1 MKNNQ
6 EKIIKEYEE
15 ISKIKIDVE
24 NMLSERIEK
33 NEMFNLVTDQNK
45 QNKILG
51 NINIYIPEFMH
62 QLWNSPKSIA
72 TILLKANK
80 NDIKKYLAHFITHN
94 LYDNISSL
102 NHKDE
107 QLLYIITLLL
117 KEEIKSLKNINNS
130 FFADKRCGMVLEELN
145 QKKEVKSFFKIII
158 LEIIKKLENTY
169 STEDILLFPEKIK
182 KKIEEKSNIEK
193 EKEENINETFNLDEN
208 IKINE
213 SINNDELE
221 TKKVNYLFQS
231 FSEKELNKKLSEY
244 KNKEMKDF
252 LEKIIEEFKLSPL
265 KYLNEALKSQIYKE
279 EKDKSQEM
287 INYYKNSVK
296 QIIDIIDMLFD
307 NLLNNSDIL
316 PYSIKCVCKIISTLM
331 DKKFPDAIKVEK
343 NKVLVNFFFHTLFF
357 PILINPSLAILIN
370 EIIITDATIEK
381 LQFIFLTIL
390 NNITLGQLF
399 KENVFTPFNWYIVET
414 MPKVIE
420 FLDNICQ
427 VKLPTFIDKLIND
440 ELPEDYEYDFF
451 KENPDEDILYRNI
464 CYNIDE
470 LHSLITNAV
479 NLKDDISIDKRILT
493 KFQKNSNNQKIQ
505 KLRRS
510 VILEGIKLENII
522 NNDEKRMINCFLL
535 TDSINNEKIK
545 KILDIQKYNKKYFT
559 LKELKIIQT
568 EEEKIKNEII
578 KVKNFFYA
586 LLYHYPTLSKYTFKE
601 EKLFD
606 MINILNELK
615 NHSFNNTSIYMDS
628 NYIPFN
634 WYINSLI
641 QYLPKLPQNLIEN
654 DYEELLNQLENEIT
668 SSIKEL
674 NLEELSIFIEYLKDI
689 EKEKFYLENIKNI
702 INDID
707 LNKKVQTL
715 VQSELISLDSKGD
728 DKSLYQFF
736 SNLAKDKKIKEFS
749 HLFSKEKRHKIN
761 NTIVSFVNNFP
772 NISNFQLN
780 YDIDIFKFMEEKK
793 IPQII
798 NKYMILIKN
807 NLKEKNIENEKNLED
822 IYNKIYDYIMEK
834 LYYKLYPKEPD
845 IADNII
851 FQNCFK
857 HYWVELENLIK
868 EKKNYIFDN
877 YLPDT
882 INYFEQF
889 AREKS
894 PRKKLLCI
902 GEIFNCLYNLGKF
915 NEDNVEGADDEI
927 PLLNYAF
934 IKSKPT
940 RIYSNCRYTE
950 LFMGK
955 SKFGIEGS
963 QLAKIFGICEQMR
976 IISYKKL
983 FNISESDYNKNCDLA
998 TKKSKN

>member
-24 NMLSERIEK
+24 NMLSERIHK
-33 NEMFNLVTDQNK
+33 DEMFNLVTDLDR

-72 TILLKANK
+72 TILLKADK

-94 LYDNISSL
+94 LYENTSSSE
-102 NHKDE
+102 HKDE

-213 SINNDELE
+213 SINNDDLE

-231 FSEKELNKKLSEY
+231 FSEKELNKKLSGY

-934 IKSKPT
+934 IKSKPI

-955 SKFGIEGS
+955 SKSGIEGS

-976 IISYKKL
+976 IISYKNL
-983 FNISESDYNKNCDLA
+983 FNISESDYNRNCDLA
-998 TKKSKN
+998 TKKNKN

>member
-1 MKNNQ
+1 
-6 EKIIKEYEE
+6 
-15 ISKIKIDVE
+15 
-24 NMLSERIEK
+24 MLSERIQK
-33 NEMFNLVTDQNK
+33 YEMFNLITDQDK

-51 NINIYIPEFMH
+51 NINIYIPDFMR
-62 QLWNSPKSIA
+62 QLWDSPKSIA
-72 TILLKANK
+72 TILLKADK
-80 NDIKKYLAHFITHN
+80 NDIKKNLAHFITHN

-102 NHKDE
+102 KRKDD

-130 FFADKRCGMVLEELN
+130 FFSDKRCGMILEELN

-169 STEDILLFPEKIK
+169 SSEDILLFPEAIK
-182 KKIEEKSNIEK
+182 KKLEEK
-193 EKEENINETFNLDEN
+193 EKEKSNFEKEKDENVNETFNLNEN
-208 IKINE
+208 IKIKE
-213 SINNDELE
+213 DLKNDNLE
-221 TKKVNYLFQS
+221 AKKVNYLFQA
-231 FSEKELNKKLSEY
+231 FNEKELNKKISEC

-252 LEKIIEEFKLSPL
+252 LGKIIEELKLSPN

-279 EKDKSQEM
+279 EKDISQEM
-287 INYYKNSVK
+287 VICYQNSFK
-296 QIIDIIDMLFD
+296 QITDIIDMLFD

-316 PYSIKCVCKIISTLM
+316 PYSIKCICKIISILM
-331 DKKFPDAIKVEK
+331 DKQFPNAIKVEK

-370 EIIITDATIEK
+370 EIIITNTTIEK

-427 VKLPTFIDKLIND
+427 VKLPTFIDKLLND
-440 ELPEDYEYDFF
+440 ELPEDYEYYFF

-464 CYNIDE
+464 IYNIDE

-479 NLKDDISIDKRILT
+479 KFKDDISIDKKILS

-510 VILEGIKLENII
+510 VILEGIKLEDII
-522 NNDEKRMINCFLL
+522 NSNKKKMINCFLL
-535 TDSINNEKIK
+535 TDLINNEKIK
-545 KILDIQKYNKKYFT
+545 KILDIQKYNKQYFT
-559 LKELKIIQT
+559 LKELKVIKT
-568 EEEKIKNEII
+568 EEEKIENEII

-586 LLYHYPTLSKYTFKE
+586 LLYNYPTLSKYTFKE

-606 MINILNELK
+606 IINILNELR
-615 NHSFNNTSIYMDS
+615 NHSFKNTSIYTDN

-641 QYLPKLPQNLIEN
+641 QYLPKLPKNLIEN
-654 DYEELLNQLENEIT
+654 DYEELLNQLENEI
-668 SSIKEL
+668 SNSIKEL
-674 NLEELSIFIEYLKDI
+674 NLGELSIFIEYLKDI
-689 EKEKFYLENIKNI
+689 KKEKFYLENIKNI
-702 INDID
+702 YNDID
-707 LNKKVQTL
+707 LNKKVQAL
-715 VQSELISLDSKGD
+715 VQSELISLDSKAD
-728 DKSLYQFF
+728 DKNLFQFF
-736 SNLAKDKKIKEFS
+736 SNLSKDKKIKEFS
-749 HLFSKEKRHKIN
+749 NLFSKEKKHKIK
-761 NTIVSFVNNFP
+761 NTIVSFINNFP
-772 NISNFQLN
+772 DISNIQLN
-780 YDIDIFKFMEEKK
+780 YDIDIYKFLEEKN
-793 IPQII
+793 IPEII
-798 NKYMILIKN
+798 NNYMSLIKN
-807 NLKEKNIENEKNLED
+807 NLKMKNIENEKNLED

-857 HYWVELENLIK
+857 HYWIELENLIK

-882 INYFEQF
+882 IKYFEQF
-889 AREKS
+889 AKEKS

-902 GEIFNCLYNLGKF
+902 KEIFNCLYNLGKF
-915 NEDNVEGADDEI
+915 NEDKVQGADDEI

-934 IKSKPT
+934 IKSKPI

-955 SKFGIEGS
+955 GKSGIEGS
-963 QLAKIFGICEQMR
+963 QLAKIFGVCEQMR
-976 IISYKKL
+976 IISYKNL
-983 FNISESDYNKNCDLA
+983 FNISESDYNRNCELA
-998 TKKSKN
+998 IKKI

>member
-24 NMLSERIEK
+24 NMLSERIHK
-33 NEMFNLVTDQNK
+33 DEMFNLVTDLDR

-231 FSEKELNKKLSEY
+231 FSEKELNKKLSGC

-601 EKLFD
+601 GKLFD

-728 DKSLYQFF
+728 DKSLFQFF
-736 SNLAKDKKIKEFS
+736 SKIAKDKNIKEFS
-749 HLFSKEKRHKIN
+749 NLFSKDKRNKNN
-761 NTIVSFVNNFP
+761 NTIESFVNNFP

-934 IKSKPT
+934 IKSKPI

-963 QLAKIFGICEQMR
+963 QLAKIFGICEQMQN
-976 IISYKKL
+976 ISYKNL
-983 FNISESDYNKNCDLA
+983 FNISELDYNRNCDLA
-998 TKKSKN
+998 TKKNKN

>member
-1 MKNNQ
+1 LKNSQ

-24 NMLSERIEK
+24 NMLSERIHK
-33 NEMFNLVTDQNK
+33 DEMFNLVTDLDR

-80 NDIKKYLAHFITHN
+80 HDIKKYLAHFITHN

-231 FSEKELNKKLSEY
+231 FSEKELNKKLSEC

-586 LLYHYPTLSKYTFKE
+586 LLYHYPTLSKYTFK
-601 EKLFD
+601 
-606 MINILNELK
+606 
-615 NHSFNNTSIYMDS
+615 
-628 NYIPFN
+628 
-634 WYINSLI
+634 
-641 QYLPKLPQNLIEN
+641 
-654 DYEELLNQLENEIT
+654 
-668 SSIKEL
+668 
-674 NLEELSIFIEYLKDI
+674 
-689 EKEKFYLENIKNI
+689 
-702 INDID
+702 
-707 LNKKVQTL
+707 
-715 VQSELISLDSKGD
+715 
-728 DKSLYQFF
+728 
-736 SNLAKDKKIKEFS
+736 
-749 HLFSKEKRHKIN
+749 
-761 NTIVSFVNNFP
+761 
-772 NISNFQLN
+772 
-780 YDIDIFKFMEEKK
+780 
-793 IPQII
+793 
-798 NKYMILIKN
+798 
-807 NLKEKNIENEKNLED
+807 
-822 IYNKIYDYIMEK
+822 
-834 LYYKLYPKEPD
+834 
-845 IADNII
+845 
-851 FQNCFK
+851 
-857 HYWVELENLIK
+857 
-868 EKKNYIFDN
+868 
-877 YLPDT
+877 
-882 INYFEQF
+882 
-889 AREKS
+889 
-894 PRKKLLCI
+894 
-902 GEIFNCLYNLGKF
+902 
-915 NEDNVEGADDEI
+915 
-927 PLLNYAF
+927 
-934 IKSKPT
+934 
-940 RIYSNCRYTE
+940 
-950 LFMGK
+950 
-955 SKFGIEGS
+955 
-963 QLAKIFGICEQMR
+963 
-976 IISYKKL
+976 
-983 FNISESDYNKNCDLA
+983 
-998 TKKSKN
+998 